1 MGLFTKGESGSSF
14 ELLTPPQLFFPSGNV
29 VSTSDVKC
37 LICKQAE
44 GKKKYFFS
52 FLDSLHDFISCYVAL
67 ESR

>member
-44 GKKKYFFS
+44 GKKNIFFP
-52 FLDSLHDFISCYVAL
+52 FLIHCMILLAVMWH
-67 ESR
+67 